1 MLSCLVAAAN
11 ILVAPE
17 QVCDRYNHDCFAV
30 SMKKQE
36 QIVGLGRVVILLTT

>member
-1 MLSCLVAAAN
+1 MLSRLVAAAN

-30 SMKKQE
+30 SMKKRE
-36 QIVGLGRVVILLTT
+36 QIVGPVPQELSMDV